1 MKSLFRY
8 ILVVGA
14 FLIVAIAASN
24 DKVSIAASPPMDMGK
39 NEDPMESIY
48 RAVRPLGGAPILQE
62 WTTENF
68 QSRLEDAFRR
78 ADPCMVMN
86 LVSESAPVP
95 PATKWAAGMSVFF
108 RWVEDSSPV
117 LRELYATSQSPIY
130 GGTIANSKTKEVLF
144 FQALQNS
151 NQWKIDREEEQSRV
165 SFKEVDEAINQM
177 KVLAQEDP
185 ENGVYSFF
193 LGQALRLLG
202 AKKEE
207 VESAYS
213 QSSKA
218 QRFDPFYQGLNDELL
233 KLSYSNM
240 ATFVWIYS
248 FLHRSPEPDFS
259 YAVRNLR
266 NWASD
271 SEPGKWIASKLAKK
285 LTELGAKYKLESP
298 GYLISQQEYLL
309 GYGLKYAIDS
319 RVSEDREELVKRM
332 KEAKDFISEIPAA
345 VGAAETELFM
355 GRIQPEQNEL
365 CNWSSWQSLYESY
378 KAKLK

>member
-1 MKSLFRY
+1 MKSLFSY
-8 ILVVGA
+8 ALVVGV
-14 FLIVAIAASN
+14 FLMVAIIASK
-24 DKVSIAASPPMDMGK
+24 DKTSIAATPPMNMGK

-62 WTTENF
+62 WTIENF

-86 LVSESAPVP
+86 LAMEAAPVP
-95 PATKWAAGMSVFF
+95 PATKWAAGMSIFF
-108 RWVEDSSPV
+108 RWVDDSNPV

-130 GGTIANSKTKEVLF
+130 GGINTNSKTKEALL
-144 FQALQNS
+144 FQALLNS
-151 NQWKIDREEEQSRV
+151 NQWNFDREGEQNRV
-165 SFKEVDEAINQM
+165 SFKEVDEAVNQL
-177 KVLAQEDP
+177 KALAQEDP

-193 LGQALRLLG
+193 LGQALRLMG

-207 VESAYS
+207 VESAYI

-218 QRFDPFYQGLNDELL
+218 TKFDPFYHRLNDELL
-233 KLSYSNM
+233 KLSYVNM
-240 ATFVWIYS
+240 ATFVWVYS

-259 YAVRNLR
+259 FAVRNLK

-271 SEPGKWIASKLAKK
+271 SEPGKWIASKLAKR
-285 LTELGAKYKLESP
+285 LTELGAKYKTEST

-309 GYGLKYAIDS
+309 GFGLKYAIDS

-332 KEAKDFISEIPAA
+332 KEAKDFISEIPSN
-345 VGAAETELFM
+345 VGAAEAELFM
-355 GRIQPEQNEL
+355 GRIQSEQNDA

-378 KAKLK
+378 QAKVK